1 VPRPSGRLAA
11 AAILTVGLIASAV
24 GRPAAWGPDGH
35 RIVARIALAHLTP
48 QARQQVDR
56 ILSGD
61 ALRS

>member
-1 VPRPSGRLAA
+1 M
-11 AAILTVGLIASAV
+11 LTVGLIASAV

-56 ILSGD
+56 ILAGD